1 MTSLVSDSADAPTAS
16 DARPLASTP
25 LALALMLMSGF
36 AALGYQIVW
45 TQQSA
50 LWLGHE
56 AAAVLAVITAF
67 FGGIALGAFFLGTLI
82 RRSSRPAVW
91 YAVCE
96 TLIAAWA
103 CVLAIGLHRV
113 ANLIQQW
120 IDVQPSPL
128 QHWSV
133 IFSGTFLVL
142 LPATAAMGATLPA

>member
-1 MTSLVSDSADAPTAS
+1 MRTNGSARSLSLATSCCFRAICCTQSQSMRVSGASRSHSTRSRHDWIRGATRFRLQADVKSLVSDSADAPAAS

-67 FGGIALGAFFLGTLI
+67 FGGIALGAFFLG
-82 RRSSRPAVW
+82 S
-91 YAVCE
+91 
-96 TLIAAWA
+96 
-103 CVLAIGLHRV
+103 
-113 ANLIQQW
+113 
-120 IDVQPSPL
+120 
-128 QHWSV
+128 
-133 IFSGTFLVL
+133 
-142 LPATAAMGATLPA
+142 